1 MKKISLIAAFVLMI
15 GSATIAMAGQHG
27 KGEKTGPGCGMNPPA
42 LSALNLTDEQSEK
55 IRALRQSHEKD
66 ILPLRTQLFTKR
78 AEMRLLWMETNPDSK
93 KIKAKQKEL
102 HELKG
107 QLQEKNMDF
116 RFAVSEILTPEQ
128 RSKLLQKRFGR
139 HGGPPESH
147 DTGAWIRFSRSGQ
160 VSSIRCAQWPGTPA
174 RILPP

>member
-1 MKKISLIAAFVLMI
+1 MKKISLIAAFVLML

-27 KGEKTGPGCGMNPPA
+27 KGGKTGPWWGMNPSA
-42 LSALNLTDEQSEK
+42 LSCLNLTEDQSEK

-78 AEMRLLWMETNPDSK
+78 AQMRLLWMETDPDSE

-102 HELKG
+102 HKLQG
-107 QLQEKNMDF
+107 QLQEKNMDS
-116 RFAVSEILTPEQ
+116 RFAISDILTPEQ

-139 HGGPPESH
+139 HAGPH
-147 DTGAWIRFSRSGQ
+147 WDNRSGQ
-160 VSSIRCAQWPGTPA
+160 GRSQSQYPGMGMCPGQG
-174 RILPP
+174 L

>member
-27 KGEKTGPGCGMNPPA
+27 KGGKTGPGCGMNPSA

-78 AEMRLLWMETNPDSK
+78 AEMRLLWME
-93 KIKAKQKEL
+93 L
-102 HELKG
+102 RL
-107 QLQEKNMDF
+107 
-116 RFAVSEILTPEQ
+116 AV
-128 RSKLLQKRFGR
+128 
-139 HGGPPESH
+139 
-147 DTGAWIRFSRSGQ
+147 
-160 VSSIRCAQWPGTPA
+160 
-174 RILPP
+174 